1 LTLVPLRLYFKGG
14 RVKVELGLAR
24 GKKVHDKR
32 KDIAAR
38 DMKRDAQ
45 RELKNRYRIKI

>member
-1 LTLVPLRLYFKGG
+1 MYFKNGY
-14 RVKVELGLAR
+14 VKVELGLAR

-38 DMKRDAQ
+38 DMNREAQ
-45 RELKNRYRIKI
+45 RELKNKYRIKI